1 MIKHTLILSL
11 IFFSLSSC
19 KSPNAYEASESNS
32 RVSSL
37 NEQQTQLLEKVLK
50 AKQGETCST
59 QGIFNCIKNNKRGA
73 FCYSQCDVGSKYF
86 CPQTAVEICIKNDG
100 GSNACHAKYCKGGGE
115 GEFLA
120 EEIIKSQGLDPDELM
135 LFPRPAEGGIG
146 YEFYAPYYMK
156 YGTRKTIARVQ
167 ELAKRLFRKTG
178 HILYIGDLSNASR
191 SKTWRHYGHLS
202 GKEVDFAIIGNS
214 PANFVSDYD
223 RNKYYDRHATR
234 VLIKE
239 LKLMGGV
246 KNIFFNDPVLINE
259 FPGFVQ
265 RASGHYNHIHVNWNA
280 D

>member
-1 MIKHTLILSL
+1 MINYSWILSL

-37 NEQQTQLLEKVLK
+37 NKQQTQLLEKVLK

-59 QGIFNCIKNNKRGA
+59 QGIFNCIKNDKRGPY
-73 FCYSQCDVGSKYF
+73 CYSQCGVDSKYF
-86 CPQTAVEICIKNDG
+86 CPQTAVDICIKNDG
-100 GSNACHAKYCKGGGE
+100 GSNACHAKYCKGGGD

-120 EEIIKSQGLDPDELM
+120 EEIIKSKGLDPDGLM
-135 LFPRPAEGGIG
+135 LFPRPAEGGVG
-146 YEFYAPYYMK
+146 YEFYAPDYMK

-178 HILYIGDLSNASR
+178 HILYIGDLSNANGGNSG
-191 SKTWRHYGHLS
+191 RHGGHYD
-202 GKEVDFAIIGNS
+202 GKEVDFGVIGNS

-265 RASGHYNHIHVNWNA
+265 RASGHYNHIHVNWSA